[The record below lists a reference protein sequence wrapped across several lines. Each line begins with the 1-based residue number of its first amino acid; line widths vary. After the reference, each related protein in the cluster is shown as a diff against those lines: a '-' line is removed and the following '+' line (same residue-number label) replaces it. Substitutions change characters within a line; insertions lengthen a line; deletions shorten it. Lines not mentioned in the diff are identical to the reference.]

1 MGQDLINLDFHPS
14 LQRTKRS
21 GVFRLIWWM
30 AVAMAPGS
38 LPVSQAQ
45 QTQIESPVAIPK
57 VFIANAG
64 GDFGRDNPDFPVVGD
79 GAYNKFFAGIK
90 DWGQYE
96 IVANPVVA
104 DWVFEISASD
114 RQTCIKRRV
123 PEGNDRP
130 GSRIELVIQHDYR
143 IELVVMNG
151 PGNPE
156 VRKPFI
162 EHLRPPGLFST
173 AGKVFDQAIGA
184 LLDDAKSA
192 VGQPVAGK
200 TSLKKQEP
208 FMAPIPPKI
217 GSAQKVFIDN
227 ASAGDISGERYSG
240 GGVEVSNQLTA
251 AIKEWGR
258 YEVVATAGRADLVFR
273 VSFTMQPLCDNLGDP
288 MLNLVILD
296 AKTDF
301 ALWGIVTH
309 VKPALLTRS
318 AHKNFA
324 TGIATLV
331 GSIREV
337 AERPTWL
344 LDASVPATAPAPAP
358 TMITGAAAASAISAQ
373 FAALPAIPVIIS
385 AQNKVVKP
393 GSEVRIDVTVKNAS
407 KQNLDFA
414 YPAGDPLTCLLV
426 VRDAGGNMVA
436 DTEEGRRLKAAHAG
450 WQGRPVAY
458 NLQPGEAQNRQCSV
472 SKLFDISHPG
482 QYAIQVKQLDG
493 RLAQSNTAF
502 VTVAQ

>member
-1 MGQDLINLDFHPS
+1 
-14 LQRTKRS
+14 
-21 GVFRLIWWM
+21 M
-30 AVAMAPGS
+30 AFAMAPGS

-45 QTQIESPVAIPK
+45 QTQIESPVAMPK

-90 DWGQYE
+90 DWGRYE

-130 GSRIELVIQHDYR
+130 GSRIEMVIQHDYR

-162 EHLRPPGLFST
+162 ERLRPPGLFST

-200 TSLKKQEP
+200 TSLKKQEA

-217 GSAQKVFIDN
+217 GSARKVFIDN

-251 AIKEWGR
+251 AIKDWGR

-273 VSFTMQPLCDNLGDP
+273 VSFTMQPPCDNLGDP
-288 MLNLVILD
+288 ILNLVILD

-324 TGIATLV
+324 TGITTLV
-331 GSIREV
+331 GSLREV

-344 LDASVPATAPAPAP
+344 LDATAPASAP
-358 TMITGAAAASAISAQ
+358 VPTNGPTPSASDAASAHLAILS
-373 FAALPAIPVIIS
+373 LPPIPVTIS
-385 AQNKVVKP
+385 PVNKIVKP
-393 GSEVRIDVTVKNAS
+393 GSEARINVTVRNTS
-407 KQNLDFA
+407 KQAWDFT
-414 YPAGDPLTCLLV
+414 YPAGDPLTCLTV
-426 VRDAGGNMVA
+426 VRAANGSLASDS
-436 DTEEGRRLKAAHAG
+436 EEGRRLKAAHAG
-450 WQGRPVAY
+450 WQGRPLAY
-458 NLQPGEAQNRQCSV
+458 NLQPGETQNRECAV
-472 SKLFDISHPG
+472 GELYDMSHPG
-482 QYAIQVKQLDG
+482 QYSIQVEQLDG
-493 RLAQSNTAF
+493 RTVESNTVV
-502 VTVAQ
+502 VTVAP